1 MSLGIPGDAVMA
13 LLLGALIIQG
23 IVPRAAADHPA
34 RRHLL
39 GPDRQLLDRQHPAGH
54 PQRADDRR
62 LGEAAEHPLRYLY
75 PSAMFFVCIGVYA
88 ANNDMFQVGETLV
101 HRRGRLHPAAARFP
115 SGADPARL
123 RARPRFE
130 ENFRR
135 NIRHRGAGEEI
146 TVEDLD
152 RAVGDRFRKN
162 DRLLLRTDQNTVY
175 DGSPEWMA
183 RAPYLG
189 HDGADW
195 CIEKGVS
202 ILGYDFYHGGM
213 PKNSDKP
220 YYARKL
226 SANNIMTM
234 PYLTNLG
241 AVGDERFTLV
251 SLPLK
256 MIGVEASPIRA
267 VALLAA

>member
-1 MSLGIPGDAVMA
+1 MTIGPYK
-13 LLLGALIIQG
+13 LIDLSIE
-23 IVPRAAADHPA
+23 
-34 RRHLL
+34 
-39 GPDRQLLDRQHPAGH
+39 LD
-54 PQRADDRR
+54 
-62 LGEAAEHPLRYLY
+62 
-75 PSAMFFVCIGVYA
+75 A
-88 ANNDMFQVGETLV
+88 ANFKMRTYAGFKKDMQFELETIKEYPGGLQQVVRGV
-101 HRRGRLHPAAARFP
+101 HMRLHAGSHVDAPSHMLEGAPDIHQMPLDSFMGPAIV
-115 SGADPARL
+115 AD
-123 RARPRFE
+123 
-130 ENFRR
+130 
-135 NIRHRGAGEEI
+135 IRHRGAGEEI
-146 TVEDLD
+146 TVGDLD
-152 RAVGDRFRKN
+152 RAVGDRFQKN

>member
-1 MSLGIPGDAVMA
+1 MTIGPYK
-13 LLLGALIIQG
+13 LIDLSIE
-23 IVPRAAADHPA
+23 
-34 RRHLL
+34 
-39 GPDRQLLDRQHPAGH
+39 LD
-54 PQRADDRR
+54 
-62 LGEAAEHPLRYLY
+62 
-75 PSAMFFVCIGVYA
+75 A
-88 ANNDMFQVGETLV
+88 ANFKMRTYAGFKKDMQFELETIKEYPGGLQQIVRGV
-101 HRRGRLHPAAARFP
+101 HMRLHAGSHVDAPSHMLEGAPDIHQMPLDSFMGPAIV
-115 SGADPARL
+115 AD
-123 RARPRFE
+123 
-130 ENFRR
+130 
-135 NIRHRGAGEEI
+135 IRHRGAGEEI

>member
-1 MSLGIPGDAVMA
+1 MTIGPYK
-13 LLLGALIIQG
+13 LIDLSIE
-23 IVPRAAADHPA
+23 
-34 RRHLL
+34 
-39 GPDRQLLDRQHPAGH
+39 LD
-54 PQRADDRR
+54 
-62 LGEAAEHPLRYLY
+62 
-75 PSAMFFVCIGVYA
+75 A
-88 ANNDMFQVGETLV
+88 ANFKMRTYAGFKKDMQFELETIKEYPGGLQQIVRGV
-101 HRRGRLHPAAARFP
+101 HMRLHAGSHVDAPSHMLEGAPDIHQMPLDSFMGPAIV
-115 SGADPARL
+115 AD
-123 RARPRFE
+123 
-130 ENFRR
+130 
-135 NIRHRGAGEEI
+135 IRHRGAGEEI

-226 SANNIMTM
+226 SANNIMSVAY
-234 PYLTNLG
+234 PAPSGSSLCSS
-241 AVGDERFTLV
+241 ERDKLC
-251 SLPLK
+251 
-256 MIGVEASPIRA
+256 
-267 VALLAA
+267 